1 MSYFRQLPDLLYASK
16 IRKSGFGE
24 YEHIKNIFRRY
35 KLRDDVKA
43 IANQFYKYEI
53 PLGFTPEQVAA
64 DIYDDPELYWI
75 VLIVNDIVDLYSQWP
90 VDQQS
95 LQAFVAEK
103 YDHESGPDGV
113 HHYETFER
121 YDSDNNVVMKK
132 GLIVT
137 PGWSHE
143 YLYSADP
150 IVKRNLT
157 FAADAYSVTNYEY
170 EERKNDALRTIE
182 VIHPDYVGAI
192 VADFEEQ
199 TSYEQNSDLVD
210 DVTKKTAIDLVR
222 KYY

>member
-1 MSYFRQLPDLLYASK
+1 MAYFKQLPNLLYASK

-43 IANQFYKYEI
+43 IASQFYKYEI
-53 PLGFTPEQVAA
+53 PLGFTPEQVAE
-64 DIYDDPELYWI
+64 DIYDDPDLYWI
-75 VLIVNDIVDLYSQWP
+75 VLIINDVVDIYSQWP

-95 LQAFVAEK
+95 LQEFVYEK
-103 YDHESGPDGV
+103 YDSPDGI
-113 HHYETFER
+113 HHYETYER
-121 YDSDNNVVMKK
+121 YDSNNNIVMKQ
-132 GLIVT
+132 GLYVT
-137 PGWSHE
+137 PGWEHE

-157 FAADAYSVTNYEY
+157 FGADAFSVTNYEY
-170 EERKNDALRTIE
+170 EEERNDNLRTIE
-182 VIHPDYVGAI
+182 VIHPNYVGGI

-199 TSYEQNSDLVD
+199 TKYEENSDLVD
-210 DVTKKTAIDLVR
+210 DITKKTAIDLVR